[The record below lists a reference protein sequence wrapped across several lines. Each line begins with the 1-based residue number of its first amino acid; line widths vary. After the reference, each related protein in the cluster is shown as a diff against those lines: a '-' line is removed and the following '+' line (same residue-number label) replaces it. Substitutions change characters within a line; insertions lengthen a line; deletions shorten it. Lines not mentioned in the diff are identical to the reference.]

1 MQKQITAALLI
12 STYNWP
18 EALDLVLSSVLIQSK
33 MPDEILIADDG
44 STDETKVII
53 EKYKK
58 LFKIP
63 VVHIWHED
71 KGFRLAKIRNKAIA
85 KAKSDYIIQIDGD
98 IILNKHFIK
107 DHKNFAVPGTFVR
120 ASRVYIKKQF
130 SIELLKKAS
139 IEVSLFKKNISN
151 FFSALRIPFLWPFF
165 EKKYKIKGDELYE
178 IHGCNMAFWRSDA
191 IKVNGYNENF
201 NGWGPEDKEFIA
213 RLLNVEVQKRFLKL
227 GAIAF
232 HIYHKENAK
241 TYLKENEIAFKETI
255 ALKKVYCES
264 GINQYL

>member
-1 MQKQITAALLI
+1 MRKQITSALLI

-18 EALDLVLSSVLIQSK
+18 EALDLALSSVLIQTE

-44 STDETKVII
+44 STESTKLVI

-58 LFKIP
+58 IFKIP
-63 VVHIWHED
+63 IIHIWQED

-98 IILNKHFIK
+98 IILNKYFIQ
-107 DHKNFAVPGTFVR
+107 DHKKFAIPGTFVR
-120 ASRVYIKKQF
+120 ASRIYIDESFSKK
-130 SIELLKKAS
+130 LLKKTATKIS
-139 IEVSLFKKNISN
+139 AFNKSISN
-151 FFSALRIPFLWPFF
+151 FYSALRIPFLWSFF
-165 EKKYKIKGDELYE
+165 EKKYKIQGAELYE

-191 IKVNGYNENF
+191 IKVNGYNESF

-213 RLLNVEVQKRFLKL
+213 RLLNAGIQKRFLKL

-241 TYLKENEIAFKETI
+241 TYLAKNETAFKETI
-255 ALKKVYCES
+255 ALKKVYCEL